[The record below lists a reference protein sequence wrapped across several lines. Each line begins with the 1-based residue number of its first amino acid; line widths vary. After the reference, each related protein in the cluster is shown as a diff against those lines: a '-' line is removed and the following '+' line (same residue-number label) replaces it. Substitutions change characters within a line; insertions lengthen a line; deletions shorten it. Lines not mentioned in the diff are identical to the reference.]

1 MKEKVII
8 PNRGVIA
15 LDIIDSLKSI
25 GYETLLLHSP
35 EDANT
40 LPVKLADRS
49 FKFYSSRLEDSYK
62 DMESIIDYAQKLGA
76 KYIHPGYGFLAE
88 DPEFA
93 RMCAENNLNLVGPGA
108 DVLHSVRNKAE
119 LRKMA
124 DKLGIRV
131 LPYLEINRE
140 NDAADTLHEY
150 QYPLVIKPIKG
161 YGGKGIRVVE
171 FEADA
176 KERIEKMLKSD
187 SGREGLILEDY
198 YPFGHHIEI
207 PFIRDRQGNILFA
220 PEIESSIQRRFQK
233 IFQESPSINISES
246 MRKSLY
252 ADAQKLIE
260 ELQYVGLGYVEF
272 IVNKETAYFTEINP
286 SIQINTIIPEI
297 HMAANF
303 IKKHFAINNG
313 EPLHNVDGVRII
325 KPKYHVLLV
334 SLMSENPFDN
344 FQPSSGTVTEFF
356 NYSTIRNVFKTY
368 LYAGAKLSP
377 LYDPYLGKI
386 LTFSGRRDHS
396 INDMKNFLNNI
407 IIKGVKTNLPFL
419 KHLLQNSSLV
429 KGETIIDFLHLK
441 FDFAKREKSAEDVA
455 IATALLSAAFHI
467 ENKSKDYKSQLAGMK
482 QPGFFTRLF
491 NRM

>member
-8 PNRGVIA
+8 PNRGVVA

-62 DMESIIDYAQKLGA
+62 DMESIIDKALKLDA
-76 KYIHPGYGFLAE
+76 RYIHPGYGFLAE
-88 DPEFA
+88 DPDFA
-93 RMCAENNLNLVGPGA
+93 KMCDESGLTLIGPGA
-108 DVLHSVRNKAE
+108 NVLRIVRNKAE
-119 LRKMA
+119 LRKIA

-131 LPYLEINRE
+131 LPYLEVTRQNT
-140 NDAADTLHEY
+140 AASSLEDY
-150 QYPLVIKPIKG
+150 QYPLVIKPLQG
-161 YGGKGIRVVE
+161 YGGKGIRLVE
-171 FEADA
+171 FESDA
-176 KERIEKMLKSD
+176 KERIEKMLKND

-198 YPFGHHIEI
+198 YPFAHHIEI
-207 PFIRDRQGNILFA
+207 PFIRDTHGNILFA

-233 IFQESPSINISES
+233 IFQESPSVNISES
-246 MRKSLY
+246 LRKSLY
-252 ADAQKLIE
+252 TDAQKLIE
-260 ELQYVGLGYVEF
+260 ELRYVGLGYVEF
-272 IVNKETAYFTEINP
+272 IIDKETAYFSEINP

-313 EPLHNVDGVRII
+313 EQLYNVEGVKVI
-325 KPKYHVLLV
+325 KPRYHVLLV

-356 NYSTIRNVFKTY
+356 NYSTIRNIFKTY
-368 LYAGAKLSP
+368 LYAGARLSP
-377 LYDPYLGKI
+377 LYDPYIGKI

-396 INDMKNFLNNI
+396 INDMRNFLNNI
-407 IIKGVKTNLPFL
+407 IIKGVKTNLPFM
-419 KHLLQNSSLV
+419 KHLLQNPSLV
-429 KGETIIDFLHLK
+429 KGETIIDFLNLK
-441 FDFAKREKSAEDVA
+441 FDFAKRNKSAEDIGV
-455 IATALLSAAFHI
+455 ATALLSAAFHI

-482 QPGFFTRLF
+482 QPGFLTRLF